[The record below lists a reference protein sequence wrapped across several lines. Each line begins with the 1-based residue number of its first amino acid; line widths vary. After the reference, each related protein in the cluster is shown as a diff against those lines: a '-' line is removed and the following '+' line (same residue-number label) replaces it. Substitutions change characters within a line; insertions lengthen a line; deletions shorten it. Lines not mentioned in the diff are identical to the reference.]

1 MRRTLST
8 FNEVWQQQFRHRVLA
23 QTQHFSEQTQFLIGC
38 SGGMDS
44 MLLLYLIS
52 ELFPTQSRV
61 IYIDHQL
68 QSMSAEW
75 GALVQRHAEA
85 LNIPFIVEKVSVEAG
100 NLEQQARNARY
111 QAYQQHLKSNE
122 ILVLAHHQ
130 QDQAE
135 TLLLRLF
142 SGAGVYGLAAMQ
154 HFDVRSDL
162 SIWRPFLQLSR
173 EQIVQWSAQLDFD
186 YVTDPSNYDTH
197 YDRAWCREVL
207 WPVLQ
212 QRFPKMQA
220 AITRTSELLQ
230 DAAEILDQVLQ
241 ADWQDCATD
250 RELDLN
256 KLSQLSTARQRQ
268 LLSAWVKGNDQYR
281 PSFDMVQR
289 LQQEVILAKPD
300 AQACLHINQHY
311 FVRYQKKIYRLTQA
325 ERDAEK
331 TSSFPDVLMQHYEI
345 GKTIDVAAGRFTIC
359 LHKIGLSTQLLGRE
373 LSLIQRQGGE
383 KIHLYG
389 RVGSWPLKKAIQEA
403 QILPW
408 LRHTIQILVVDN
420 VMLGVFSPKGFWL
433 AQSEYLEQ
441 GGWQPSLIS
450 DCNDF
455 FHQSISYD
463 E

>member
-23 QTQHFSEQTQFLIGC
+23 QTQHFPEQAQFLIGC

-44 MLLLYLIS
+44 MLLLYLMAEI
-52 ELFPTQSRV
+52 FPTQTRA

-68 QSMSAEW
+68 QSMSAAW
-75 GALVQRHAEA
+75 GMRVQKQSEV
-85 LNIPFIVEKVSVEAG
+85 LNIPCMVQKVSVETG
-100 NLEQQARNARY
+100 NLEQQARQARY
-111 QAYQQHLKSNE
+111 QAYQQHLKPNE

-142 SGAGVYGLAAMQ
+142 SGAGVNGLAAMQ
-154 HFDVRSDL
+154 QIDIRQEMT
-162 SIWRPFLQLSR
+162 IWRPFLDLSR
-173 EQIVQWSAQLDFD
+173 EQIEQWSQQFGFD
-186 YVTDPSNYDTH
+186 YVTDPSNHDTH
-197 YDRAWCREVL
+197 YDRAWCREEL
-207 WPVLQ
+207 WAVLQ
-212 QRFPKMQA
+212 KRFPKMQTA
-220 AITRTSELLQ
+220 VTRTSYLMQ
-230 DAAEILDQVLQ
+230 DAAEILADVLQ
-241 ADWQDCATD
+241 DDWKQCATHH
-250 RELDLN
+250 ELDLN
-256 KLSQLSTARQRQ
+256 VFSQLSAARQRQ
-268 LLSAWVKGNDQYR
+268 LLSAWMKGDDQYR
-281 PSFDMVQR
+281 PSYDMVKR
-289 LQQEVILAKPD
+289 LRQEVILAKPD
-300 AQACLHINQHY
+300 AQATLHINQDY
-311 FVRYQKKIYRLTQA
+311 FVRYQKKLYRLTHDQLY
-325 ERDAEK
+325 AEK
-331 TSSFPDVLMQHYEI
+331 RSAIPSVSLERYEM
-345 GKTIDVAAGRFTIC
+345 GETIKVAAGAF
-359 LHKIGLSTQLLGRE
+359 KIESQAIGFSSQLLGRE
-373 LSLIQRQGGE
+373 LKLLKRQGGE

-389 RVGSWPLKKAIQEA
+389 RVGHWPLKKAIQDA

-455 FHQSISYD
+455 FQQSFSRD